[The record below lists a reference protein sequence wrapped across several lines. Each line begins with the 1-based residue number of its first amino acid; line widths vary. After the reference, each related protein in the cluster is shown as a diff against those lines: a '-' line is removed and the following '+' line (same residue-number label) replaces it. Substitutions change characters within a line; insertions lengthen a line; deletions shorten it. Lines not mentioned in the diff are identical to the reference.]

1 MSASKGV
8 AIGSRWRPGHIERR
22 ESDSGFYES
31 VNSPMHSYAEVSVQ
45 RALLRPPPRGAA
57 QVVPRLT
64 PVGGNG
70 PATVDK
76 RLTEAD
82 LDAAQRYREAPMPRL
97 EPVRVASAGP
107 LRTGVVTATAVLF
120 ALIVFWFSI
129 PGRAP

>member
-1 MSASKGV
+1 MSAGKWV

-45 RALLRPPPRGAA
+45 RALLRPAPRGAA

-64 PVGGNG
+64 PVRG

-76 RLTEAD
+76 RITEAD
-82 LDAAQRYREAPMPRL
+82 LDAAQRYREAPLPRI
-97 EPVRVASAGP
+97 EPVRAISAGP
-107 LRTGVVTATAVLF
+107 LRAGLVTATAVLF
-120 ALIVFWFSI
+120 ALIVFWFSM
-129 PGRAP
+129 PGSAP

>member
-45 RALLRPPPRGAA
+45 RALLRPAPRGAA

-64 PVGGNG
+64 LVR
-70 PATVDK
+70 AAVEK

-82 LDAAQRYREAPMPRL
+82 LDAAQDYREAPLPRL
-97 EPVRVASAGP
+97 EPAQSAGTFGGP
-107 LRTGVVTATAVLF
+107 LSVGLGTATALIFV
-120 ALIVFWFSI
+120 LIVFLFSI
-129 PGRAP
+129 AGSTP